1 MEISLVVICRN
12 KVSCSSSIYVVQNRS
27 RSVVLSCMLSHSL
40 ILLRGILQG
49 SQRDGGNTVDVAG
62 RDYGQAGQTMT
73 NQGHHLST
81 YLVNFSSQV
90 LQLLV
95 CNEVAFQFF
104 FQSRNLLVYDVQRS
118 QLVDLVLQ
126 FFLQSFQV
134 VIRNTT
140 FCRTGL
146 VQSFLSLVLSFV
158 GSCFSIVDS
167 CLQSRN
173 FCSQLF
179 K

>member
-1 MEISLVVICRN
+1 MCSRN
-12 KVSCSSSIYVVQNRS
+12 
-27 RSVVLSCMLSHSL
+27 
-40 ILLRGILQG
+40 
-49 SQRDGGNTVDVAG
+49 QRKA
-62 RDYGQAGQTMT
+62 RQTMSD
-73 NQGHHLST
+73 NCHNLST
-81 YLVNFSSQV
+81 QCFDFLSK
-90 LQLLV
+90 L
-95 CNEVAFQFF
+95 FQFF
-104 FQSRNLLVYDVQRS
+104 VRNELAFQRLFQISDFCLYRLQRS